1 MHVKHMSHHVE
12 QNTNNNNTQIWFKN
26 ANFGVHYYKG
36 RLCVMMLRGKELFY
50 GEDVFTVLV
59 PEKHKNHA
67 VSSFFFAS
75 LYLNVSEAYSYSFM
89 FTTEKRQFLNLV
101 LCVAPLKQHF
111 FITSLT

>member
-1 MHVKHMSHHVE
+1 MSHHVE

-59 PEKHKNHA
+59 PEMRSASKTTFFHTQPNIK
-67 VSSFFFAS
+67 SF
-75 LYLNVSEAYSYSFM
+75 
-89 FTTEKRQFLNLV
+89 
-101 LCVAPLKQHF
+101 
-111 FITSLT
+111 

>member
-1 MHVKHMSHHVE
+1 MLNKILTTTILRFGLKM
-12 QNTNNNNTQIWFKN
+12 QILS
-26 ANFGVHYYKG
+26 GVHYYKG